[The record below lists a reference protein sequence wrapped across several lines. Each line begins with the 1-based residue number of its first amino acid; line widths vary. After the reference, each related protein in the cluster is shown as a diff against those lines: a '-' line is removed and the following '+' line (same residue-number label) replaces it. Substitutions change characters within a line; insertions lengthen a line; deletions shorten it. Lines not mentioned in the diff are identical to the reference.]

1 MKRIFVVISNVLVCC
16 FFIWV
21 FTIISATVVSRY
33 YPFVA
38 VRGNA
43 SGIQYKKVAEKLTPN
58 RQEALNPITL
68 FLEEN

>member
-43 SGIQYKKVAEKLTPN
+43 SGIQYKKVAEKLTKLAN
-58 RQEALNPITL
+58 ETNSLIAI
-68 FLEEN
+68 